1 MITNS
6 EGISQYVSQ
15 KMPVVAQHTEK
26 FYKYNRHIEQHNDR
40 YNIALAH
47 KNTAHYSIAQ
57 LHHIEDILI
66 SQRTDTS

>member
-1 MITNS
+1 M
-6 EGISQYVSQ
+6 SQ
-15 KMPVVAQHTEK
+15 KMTVVAQHSEK
-26 FYKYNRHIEQHNDR
+26 FYKYNRHIEHSDR